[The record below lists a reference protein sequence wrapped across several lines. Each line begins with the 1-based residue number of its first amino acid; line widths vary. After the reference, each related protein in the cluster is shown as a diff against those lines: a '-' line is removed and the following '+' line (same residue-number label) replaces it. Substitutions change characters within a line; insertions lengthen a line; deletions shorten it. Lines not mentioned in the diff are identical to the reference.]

1 MRIIIDTNI
10 FISALINQTSREK
23 LQKILK
29 NSELKIIV
37 SKELLEEIYEVANRP
52 KFSKYITPLQIKYIT
67 PLQINKFIE
76 IIIKRSNF
84 IETHSVV
91 NVSPDPKDNFLLEL
105 AKDGKANYLI
115 TGNKKDLLDLV
126 SFNNTQI
133 ISFHDFLKNLDNFE

>member
-52 KFSKYITPLQIKYIT
+52 KFSKYIT